1 MEKKIL
7 RNYRVWF
14 DQVNQTMF
22 DVKAV
27 SEEDA
32 IKKARREWKNENGE
46 PYGAEVEEMGISK

>member
-22 DVKAV
+22 DVT
-27 SEEDA
+27 DA
-32 IKKARREWKNENGE
+32 TELKRPASQGSKWYIAKQIKVLK
-46 PYGAEVEEMGISK
+46 PV